1 MRNIESIDLFT
12 KAGYE
17 RLYNIQMG
25 DIWGGFILDSIAPI
39 SRGTNDNNSSLNT
52 LDERKYAGKSSFLQT
67 FYKGGKNPNYW
78 NYTS

>member
-39 SRGTNDNNSSLNT
+39 SRGTVDNNSSLNL
-52 LDERKYAGKSSFLQT
+52 LDEKKYEGKSSFLQS
-67 FYKGGKNPNYW
+67 FYKGG
-78 NYTS
+78 